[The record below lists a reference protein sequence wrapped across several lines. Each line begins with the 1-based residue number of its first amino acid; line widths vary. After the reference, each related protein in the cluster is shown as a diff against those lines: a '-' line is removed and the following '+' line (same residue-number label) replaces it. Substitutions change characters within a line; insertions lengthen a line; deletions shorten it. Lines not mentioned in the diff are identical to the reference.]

1 MSKKKRVGINL
12 KPEVWELGKNAAF
25 ESHKSFS
32 SYIEDFLS
40 GATKVDFKDG
50 PRSISTHYHYAEQLD
65 RIEEK
70 LDQLI
75 GDRPPGEKISRGDMV
90 TANYTH
96 KEMDLELPVKNIRSD
111 DEVINEAQEKLKKIR
126 ERKRFSE
133 ISDTAVENFD
143 NSIREQIM
151 FNPQPKRGSK

>member
-1 MSKKKRVGINL
+1 MKELSKARVTVSMDRGL
-12 KPEVWELGKNAAF
+12 WSRGKVRAHELNV
-25 ESHKSFS
+25 SFS
-32 SYIEDFLS
+32 AYLEGLISEDLGLGGGS
-40 GATKVDFKDG
+40 
-50 PRSISTHYHYAEQLD
+50 QLD

-70 LDQLI
+70 LDLLL

-90 TANYTH
+90 TANYPH

-151 FNPQPKRGSK
+151 FNPQPKRVKK

>member
-1 MSKKKRVGINL
+1 MPRKTIYVKND
-12 KPEVWELGKNAAF
+12 EVWEDIKR
-25 ESHKSFS
+25 KSAGMG
-32 SYIEDFLS
+32 L
-40 GATKVDFKDG
+40 
-50 PRSISTHYHYAEQLD
+50 SISEYLLGAKHAPNASQLD

-70 LDQLI
+70 IDLLL

-90 TANYTH
+90 TANYPH

-151 FNPQPKRGSK
+151 FNPQPKRVKK